1 MNVKPIGNRILV
13 APLKEEEVTKSG
25 IVLAPTSE
33 KEKKARGKI
42 VSVGTGEEITRLG
55 LKIGDEVVFGKYSG
69 DDVEVEENGEK
80 VEYKVLYVGREK
92 DESDVVAIIE

>member
-13 APLKEEEVTKSG
+13 SPIKEEEVTKSG
-25 IVLAPTSE
+25 IVLAPTLE

-42 VSVGTGEEITRLG
+42 VAVGTGEEITKLG
-55 LKIGDEVVFGKYSG
+55 LTVGSEVVFGKYSG

-92 DESDVVAIIE
+92 DESDVLAIVE